1 MIVLSPL
8 AVGFGV
14 ANAGLGVLQSFA
26 NYQAQKQDYLNQTAF
41 AEANSE
47 FAAYQAGLNKEVTDF
62 NNQYAFWG

>member
-26 NYQAQKQDYLNQTAF
+26 NYQAQKQDYLNKTAF
-41 AEANSE
+41 AEAN
-47 FAAYQAGLNKEVTDF
+47 
-62 NNQYAFWG
+62 